1 MATLN
6 MPASGPSLLCVKGA
20 PERILEMC
28 THIRNHGQN
37 EPLSSDT
44 LNQVLGAYHS
54 MAGEAYRMLAVAY
67 KELPG
72 TKKEITH
79 ADAEEGLVFV
89 GLIAMLDPPRPEVF
103 DAVRRAKLAGIRII
117 MITGDNAITAEAIA
131 RDVGILDGEEIVSG
145 EELEAMSN
153 SELAQRIH
161 KIAVFARTEPR
172 QKYRI
177 VEALK
182 RNGELVAMTGDGAN
196 DAPALKLADIG
207 IAMGVTGTDVAR
219 EAADMILADDNFATI
234 VAAVEEG
241 RVIFAN
247 LRKVVEYLL
256 ATNTGEIITF
266 ISAIVAGFPL
276 PLLPVQI
283 LWVNLVTDGF
293 ATSPLSVEPAEGDV
307 LQQPP
312 RNPREPV
319 IPKRRI
325 PRIGMV
331 AAIMTVG
338 TLGLFVFQL
347 HEMELIK
354 SRTIAFA
361 ALAIFQLFNTFNARS
376 SVRSIFTLGLLS
388 NPLVI
393 VGVGASLILQML
405 VIQLPNLQVVFR
417 TTSLD
422 VGEWLV
428 VIAVSSTV
436 LIIEEIRKAINPHF
450 FEP

>member
-1 MATLN
+1 M
-6 MPASGPSLLCVKGA
+6 LCVKGA